1 MSWIATTSPPVPRNR
16 QISSPRSDTF
26 SGLRRPSE
34 SDSGPTISWPN
45 ASPASVPVR
54 VNCVTDD
61 VTDSSSV
68 IRGSAGK

>member
-1 MSWIATTSPPVPRNR
+1 MCSTIPA
-16 QISSPRSDTF
+16 I

-34 SDSGPTISWPN
+34 SDSGPTISCPN
-45 ASPASVPVR
+45 ASPANVPVS

-68 IRGSAGK
+68 MRGSAGK